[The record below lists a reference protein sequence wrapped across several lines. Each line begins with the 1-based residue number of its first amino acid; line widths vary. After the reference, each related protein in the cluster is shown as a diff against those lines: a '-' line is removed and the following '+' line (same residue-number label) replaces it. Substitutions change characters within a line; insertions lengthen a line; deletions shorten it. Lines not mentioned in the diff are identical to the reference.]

1 MVIRTV
7 RCEVLGTSHSNGS
20 NVIMRDSKNMR
31 FQVGTSHSG
40 DSDMRMRDSK
50 CEAPGTSHY
59 GDNYMKMRHSK
70 R

>member
-1 MVIRTV
+1 
-7 RCEVLGTSHSNGS
+7 
-20 NVIMRDSKNMR
+20 MRDSKNMR